1 MRYLEQPPPPPLA
14 PFVECLWTAW
24 DPRLRRGRGSERIVP
39 DGCPE
44 LIFHLADPFSRRVD
58 GRWVRQPR
66 AFLAGTL
73 TRPWTLR
80 PGPAVRCFGVRF
92 RPGAMR
98 RFLPVEPRAARD
110 RETPLLDLL
119 GETAARSLWRALVA
133 ARSAPRRFA
142 LLREGLR
149 GRLGDDPAPSR
160 AAAAVDRIR
169 ASGGRVRVEDLAA
182 TLGTTRRRLERLFL
196 AELGIP
202 PKQFARLMRFQ
213 AALAAVGRGGRE
225 SLVDLA
231 LEHGYFDQSHLL
243 AEARALAGRKVQADR
258 RFDGELARHFTD
270 PARIRALLAAP

>member
-1 MRYLEQPPPPPLA
+1 MRYFEQLPRPPLV

-24 DPRLRRGRGSERIVP
+24 DPRLRRDRVRERIVP

-44 LIFHLADPFSRRVD
+44 LIFHLADRFSRRVG

-98 RFLPVEPRAARD
+98 RFLPVDPRAARD
-110 RETPLLDLL
+110 RETPLAEML
-119 GETAARSLWRALVA
+119 GETATRSLLRDLVA
-133 ARSAPRRFA
+133 ARGAPRRLA
-142 LLREGLR
+142 LLEVWLC
-149 GRLGDDPAPSR
+149 GRLGEDPAPSP

-169 ASGGRVRVEDLAA
+169 ASGGRLRIEDLAA
-182 TLGTTRRRLERLFL
+182 ALGTTRRRLERLFL

-213 AALAAVGRGGRE
+213 AALAAVGRGGRD
-225 SLVDLA
+225 SLVELA

-258 RFDGELARHFTD
+258 RLDGQLARHFTD